1 MIGTIE
7 TKIFWTP
14 YLYLVSRGLRAS
26 DAERGIK
33 SLYEFAPLF
42 ADYTGSLAMCRTRS

>member
-1 MIGTIE
+1 MTRTIE

-14 YLYLVSRGLRAS
+14 YLYQVSQSLRAS
-26 DAERGIK
+26 GAERGIK

-42 ADYTGSLAMCRTRS
+42 AAYTGSLAMCPTRS